1 MIFSAGWVAMRHIV
15 YLTFSF
21 LSRKKAQLSKERN
34 IALLHLRRKKK
45 NTSFIW
51 THTGIVSIVWI
62 LLSRNEMHRCH
73 AYCCLLRSRRL
84 VSSHNAIYSQLER
97 DSVAWRDQITVA
109 KADYIYCRSSNRE
122 KITIICLQLVAKKI
136 QFHVIL
142 LQKANCNSVLY
153 PIEPKQRHIA
163 ISNEWRKG

>member
-1 MIFSAGWVAMRHIV
+1 MGKFVFPNVFIFV
-15 YLTFSF
+15 TE
-21 LSRKKAQLSKERN
+21 KEHHFQKNEN

-122 KITIICLQLVAKKI
+122 KIIIICLQLVAKKVRFAKKEI
-136 QFHVIL
+136 YIEGGNVFTFIL
-142 LQKANCNSVLY
+142 L
-153 PIEPKQRHIA
+153 
-163 ISNEWRKG
+163 ISEFFL

>member
-1 MIFSAGWVAMRHIV
+1 MGSDETHCVPYIFIFGAE
-15 YLTFSF
+15 
-21 LSRKKAQLSKERN
+21 KKHNFQKNEN
-34 IALLHLRRKKK
+34 IALLHLKRKKK

-84 VSSHNAIYSQLER
+84 VSLHNAIYSQLER
-97 DSVAWRDQITVA
+97 DSVARRDQITVA

-122 KITIICLQLVAKKI
+122 KIIIICLQLVAKKVRFAKKEI
-136 QFHVIL
+136 YIEGGNVFTFIL
-142 LQKANCNSVLY
+142 L
-153 PIEPKQRHIA
+153 
-163 ISNEWRKG
+163 ISEFFL